1 MSEEN
6 QLTDDL
12 TAILEEIVE
21 EPTPE
26 QKTAKGTTFERVN
39 ETDILLSGRLYR
51 VVADYRQAF
60 DLEKVANRY
69 SEVLSRYDF
78 IVGDWGYDQLRLK
91 GFFDITNKRAL
102 PDQRIDTLEDYL
114 YEYCNF
120 GCAYFVIE
128 RVGHRK
134 QKNTAKKQKKKQTK
148 SQAHIA
154 EKKAPVK
161 KTTTKIKNTTKKN
174 GKQHTGTT
182 ESVKQKPKEATKKF
196 TIRKR
201 EE

>member
-6 QLTDDL
+6 QLTEEL

-21 EPTPE
+21 EPVEE

-51 VVADYRQAF
+51 VVVDYREAF
-60 DLEKVANRY
+60 DLEKAANRY

-91 GFFDITNKRAL
+91 GFFDTNNKRAL

-120 GCAYFVIE
+120 GCAYFVLE

-134 QKNTAKKQKKKQTK
+134 HKTNTKKTKKKQTK
-148 SQAHIA
+148 NQAHVA
-154 EKKAPVK
+154 EKKGPVK
-161 KTTTKIKNTTKKN
+161 KTTTKTKTTTKAQVRTK
-174 GKQHTGTT
+174 TT
-182 ESVKQKPKEATKKF
+182 TSEKTNTKKF

>member
-6 QLTDDL
+6 QLTEEL
-12 TAILEEIVE
+12 TAILEEIIE
-21 EPTPE
+21 EPVEE

-51 VVADYRQAF
+51 VVVDYREAF
-60 DLEKVANRY
+60 DLEKAANRY

-91 GFFDITNKRAL
+91 GFFDTNNKRAL

-120 GCAYFVIE
+120 GCAYFVLE
-128 RVGHRK
+128 RVGRRK
-134 QKNTAKKQKKKQTK
+134 HKINTKKKKKKQTK
-148 SQAHIA
+148 NQAHVA

-161 KTTTKIKNTTKKN
+161 KTTKTKTTTKAQVRTK
-174 GKQHTGTT
+174 TT
-182 ESVKQKPKEATKKF
+182 TSEKTNTKKF